1 MLKVQLSPAQKVSS
15 GETDNVPERLESQD
29 LEQSGLE
36 SVDWIIARSQTSS
49 DAGWSWGGNI
59 CVQSVGEALVRS
71 YIHQTSEDTQGKALN
86 T

>member
-49 DAGWSWGGNI
+49 DAGCHGEGT
-59 CVQSVGEALVRS
+59 SVCRALV
-71 YIHQTSEDTQGKALN
+71 KL
-86 T
+86 